1 MLTNLASVWV
11 ILKPINQPANQPT
24 KTNKQT
30 NKHPGLS
37 SIPKY
42 VKTIKKP
49 QIFFKIIFGHTI
61 YLVKY

>member
-11 ILKPINQPANQPT
+11 ILKPINQPTNQP
-24 KTNKQT
+24 KQT

-42 VKTIKKP
+42 VKTIKKT